1 MNITEIKTAKKRFLP
16 LLLLGDEEESMIDRY
31 LSRGVLLVGY
41 LHDKPAAVCVYT
53 DEGGGVFEVKN
64 LAVRTDLQRQGLGRE
79 MLTAAE
85 TRARRAG
92 GQTLR
97 LGTGDSPLTLP
108 FYEACG
114 FHATGRIHEFFT
126 KHYSHPIFEGGRQL
140 CDMILLEKTL

>member
-85 TRARRAG
+85 TRVRRAG

-97 LGTGDSPLTLP
+97 LGTGESPLTLP

-114 FHATGRIHEFFT
+114 YQTVGRIPCFFT
-126 KHYSHPIFEGGRQL
+126 KNYSHPIFEGGRQL